1 MGRLSQKDLV
11 NRRMYE
17 EGIGSMLKKAAQTGI
32 ERAVKTG
39 KALGTAM
46 APKTSEAL
54 GKIGKAISS
63 DFVKVLGANP
73 KNGLRSWLGTPE
85 GSRLF
90 KNVTLGKENKLEN
103 NDVEISFEGKY
114 IDPKTPDIAKDISGI
129 FSVRP
134 EGEGSWG
141 VMGAKD
147 NEGAPIWAP
156 SKRETGR
163 ARGGGKVGGGD
174 DPLTGGVKGSPIPDD
189 KTNRILEI
197 LKAGVE
203 RLPKAA
209 EASYNALR
217 RLAID
222 GYKTGKYAAN
232 EIVSA
237 ADGFLT
243 AVDEFQQ
250 GYDEGSG
257 EEPEQPVEPEPEQPV
272 APEQPGEV
280 GQAGQPGAPGEAGH
294 EGQTGQTGGRGR
306 EGEIGARGE
315 TGREGAPDVGTAGE
329 FGLTPD
335 DEPEQPEKPVE
346 EFKPEPG
353 QTVLVRTKNNPAG
366 EPGVVKQIN
375 PSGGITVATAGNK
388 TGYAFNP
395 KNVLPDPRIKN
406 ENSSQ
411 KELLR
416 QLTLLSN

>member
-1 MGRLSQKDLV
+1 MGKLSQKELL
-11 NRRMYE
+11 NSALYE
-17 EGIGSMLKKAAQTGI
+17 EGIGSMLKAAAKAGLKT
-32 ERAVKTG
+32 AVNTG
-39 KALGTAM
+39 KAIGAAA
-46 APKTSEAL
+46 APKTAAAL
-54 GKIGKAISS
+54 GKLGEVVSS
-63 DFVKVLGANP
+63 NFVEILAANP
-73 KNGLRSWLGTPE
+73 KNGLRSWLNTPE

-90 KNVTLGKENKLEN
+90 KDISLGKEKKIAN
-103 NDVEISFEGKY
+103 NDVMIEFKGKY
-114 IDPKTPDIAKDISGI
+114 IDPKTPNEPKDVAGE

-134 EGEGSWG
+134 VSEGKWG

-147 NEGAPIWAP
+147 AEGNAIWAP
-156 SKRETGR
+156 SKKQTGY
-163 ARGGGKVGGGD
+163 GKVGGGD
-174 DPLTGGVKGSPIPDD
+174 DPLTGGIKESPISDD
-189 KTNRILEI
+189 KTNKILEI

-257 EEPEQPVEPEPEQPV
+257 EEPEQPGEIGSVGQPGEPGIPGEPEQP
-272 APEQPGEV
+272 A
-280 GQAGQPGAPGEAGH
+280 
-294 EGQTGQTGGRGR
+294 
-306 EGEIGARGE
+306 
-315 TGREGAPDVGTAGE
+315 
-329 FGLTPD
+329 
-335 DEPEQPEKPVE
+335 EPEA

-353 QTVLVRTKNNPAG
+353 QTVLVRTKKNPAG

-395 KNVLPDPRIKN
+395 KNVLPDPRTKN
-406 ENSSQ
+406 ENNSQ

-416 QLTLLSN
+416 QLTLLSH